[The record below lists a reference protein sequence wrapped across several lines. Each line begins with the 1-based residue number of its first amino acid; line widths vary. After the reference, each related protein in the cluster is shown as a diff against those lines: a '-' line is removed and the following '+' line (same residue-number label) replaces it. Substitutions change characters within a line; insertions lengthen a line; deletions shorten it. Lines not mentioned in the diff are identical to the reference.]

1 MKTYTEIKEL
11 FHNKG
16 YIISSNKNKKI
27 LIELGFDVYDSGS
40 DFDQELEE
48 WPYLRG
54 DADGQ
59 IVQSSLVLG
68 LDIFELEKTK

>member
-1 MKTYTEIKEL
+1 MKTYAKIKEL

-16 YIISSNKNKKI
+16 YIMSSNKNKKI
-27 LIELGFDVYDSGS
+27 LMDLGFEVYDPES

-54 DADGQ
+54 DADGM
-59 IVQSSLVLG
+59 IVQSSFVLG
-68 LDIFELEKTK
+68 LDIFEL